1 MDVATEMTYAVPAM
15 IFSVLAIILAAIFLK
30 MKLAIPKDQDA
41 NKSDDATDGAKI
53 SEQPEGDA
61 KAADGEQTKTSKDA
75 EPAEIKK
82 GEDVNVKEKNEASA
96 AATES
101 RDSEDVKGKAGGAA
115 GGDKLVVEEIGA
127 EDGGN
132 LKTDVGKVGESEE
145 QGHPRQEDNAT
156 VNREERE
163 SEAET
168 GGSVQASPEPVDG
181 DDHDEDEDED
191 DDDEYKVNLKYSLG
205 KMRAS
210 QYETI
215 MTREEQEQEQRVQRE
230 QLTAIFKLLEE
241 NKDTFGEM
249 SDVDVEEQLKL
260 YAI

>member
-1 MDVATEMTYAVPAM
+1 
-15 IFSVLAIILAAIFLK
+15 

-145 QGHPRQEDNAT
+145 QSHPRQEDNAT
-156 VNREERE
+156 VNRENINSFPYMPGDRLET
-163 SEAET
+163 EAQHNNNNNNNT
-168 GGSVQASPEPVDG
+168 GGDGLPSVLRYEPVVEG
-181 DDHDEDEDED
+181 
-191 DDDEYKVNLKYSLG
+191 SG
-205 KMRAS
+205 
-210 QYETI
+210 
-215 MTREEQEQEQRVQRE
+215 
-230 QLTAIFKLLEE
+230 LERHTLAE
-241 NKDTFGEM
+241 PQTLNPQTLFDT
-249 SDVDVEEQLKL
+249 SDCP
-260 YAI
+260 